1 MDDLES
7 ELRVPGELGENE
19 SSDDESINRK
29 RIKKPNLPLAPPIFK
44 EKPCET
50 GFHKTTRNCL
60 QHIREALLHHRW
72 QKAAEY
78 MSSYSQTLED
88 TTANMPQLYA
98 EIIWRIGTE
107 ILHHHPDSKLEDYN
121 SFYERVKH
129 SGVKHYL
136 KVCLEHSFHL
146 LVNGQFEDAKR
157 QLSIAESWRYGKQS
171 ADQSQRI
178 KLIQA
183 YSGFLDYII
192 WCEKKA
198 TVSSTDEYDAGVN
211 QEMHSYFRQSSVN
224 LKEIM
229 KLPGVW
235 DPFVLSYIDM
245 LEFYNDHEGAVKVLN
260 DYAYDNNLPPNPNAH
275 VYLYRYM
282 KKHDHPSKKL
292 LKVLKILHTLVP
304 SLELM
309 LEYCSLLLQSDKEGD
324 LQKALGVVLDLLDYA
339 SWRSNLDVWNHL
351 MTIIKRLRLRKQ
363 WLKLV
368 EEEMANRK
376 DWWLAMHFTTF
387 QARRDLAVNR
397 ELLEVKRFVV
407 GAFCP
412 RYASMYCGVGKETR
426 KGVTSEAQ
434 KTKRSKKAEKDK
446 ESKTAKKA
454 QKRTRKAKSRLTLRK
469 LLERRRAH
477 RQEQKCFKDA

>member
-7 ELRVPGELGENE
+7 EPRVPGEEQGENE
-19 SSDDESINRK
+19 SSDDDESINRK
-29 RIKKPNLPLAPPIFK
+29 RIKKQNLPLAPPLFK
-44 EKPCET
+44 ETPCET

-60 QHIREALLHHRW
+60 QHIREDLLHNRW
-72 QKAAEY
+72 QDAADY
-78 MSSYSQTLED
+78 MASYSQTLED

-129 SGVKHYL
+129 SGVKNYL

-157 QLSIAESWRYGKQS
+157 QLSIAESWRYGKLS
-171 ADQSQRI
+171 AGQSQRI
-178 KLIQA
+178 RLIQA
-183 YSGFLDYII
+183 YSGFLDYFI
-192 WCEKKA
+192 WCDKKA
-198 TVSSTDEYDAGVN
+198 TASSTDEYDAAVN

-260 DYAYDNNLPPNPNAH
+260 DYAYDKSFPPNPNAH

-282 KKHDHPSKKL
+282 KKQNHPLKKL
-292 LKVLKILHTLVP
+292 LKVLK
-304 SLELM
+304 SE
-309 LEYCSLLLQSDKEGD
+309 KEGD
-324 LQKALGVVLDLLDYA
+324 LQKALGVVLDLLDYS

-351 MTIIKRLRLRKQ
+351 MNIIKRLRMKKQ
-363 WLKLV
+363 WLKIFA
-368 EEEMANRK
+368 EEMGYRK
-376 DWWLAMHFTTF
+376 DWWLAIHFSTF
-387 QARRDLAVNR
+387 QARKDSAENR
-397 ELLEVKRFVV
+397 ELLEVKSFVV

-412 RYASMYCGVGKETR
+412 RYTSMYCGVGKAGR
-426 KGVTSEAQ
+426 KGVTSEVQ
-434 KTKRSKKAEKDK
+434 
-446 ESKTAKKA
+446 
-454 QKRTRKAKSRLTLRK
+454 KAKRNPKQLRNIRRL
-469 LLERRRAH
+469 RRESG
-477 RQEQKCFKDA
+477 QQSQD

>member
-7 ELRVPGELGENE
+7 EPRVPGEEQGENE
-19 SSDDESINRK
+19 SSDDDESINRK
-29 RIKKPNLPLAPPIFK
+29 RIKKQNLPLAPPLFK
-44 EKPCET
+44 ETTCET

-60 QHIREALLHHRW
+60 QHIREDLLHHRW
-72 QKAAEY
+72 QDAADY
-78 MSSYSQTLED
+78 MASYSQTLED

-129 SGVKHYL
+129 SGVKNYL

-157 QLSIAESWRYGKQS
+157 QLSIAESWRYGKLS
-171 ADQSQRI
+171 AGQSQRI
-178 KLIQA
+178 RLIQA
-183 YSGFLDYII
+183 YSGFLDYFI
-192 WCEKKA
+192 WCDKKA
-198 TVSSTDEYDAGVN
+198 TASSTDEYDAAVN

-260 DYAYDNNLPPNPNAH
+260 DYAYDKSFPPNPNAH

-282 KKHDHPSKKL
+282 KKQNHPLKKL

-304 SLELM
+304 SHELM
-309 LEYCSLLLQSDKEGD
+309 PEYCSLLVQSVKDEFFPEKEGD
-324 LQKALGVVLDLLDYA
+324 LQKALGVVLDLLDYS
-339 SWRSNLDVWNHL
+339 SWRSNLAVWNHL
-351 MTIIKRLRLRKQ
+351 MNIIKRLRMKKQ
-363 WLKLV
+363 WLKIFA
-368 EEEMANRK
+368 EEMGYRK
-376 DWWLAMHFTTF
+376 DWWLAIHFSTF
-387 QARRDLAVNR
+387 QARKDSAENR
-397 ELLEVKRFVV
+397 ELLEVKSFVV

-412 RYASMYCGVGKETR
+412 RYTSMYCGVGKAAR
-426 KGVTSEAQ
+426 KGVTSEVQ
-434 KTKRSKKAEKDK
+434 
-446 ESKTAKKA
+446 
-454 QKRTRKAKSRLTLRK
+454 KAKRNPKQLRNIRRL
-469 LLERRRAH
+469 RRESG
-477 RQEQKCFKDA
+477 QQSQD